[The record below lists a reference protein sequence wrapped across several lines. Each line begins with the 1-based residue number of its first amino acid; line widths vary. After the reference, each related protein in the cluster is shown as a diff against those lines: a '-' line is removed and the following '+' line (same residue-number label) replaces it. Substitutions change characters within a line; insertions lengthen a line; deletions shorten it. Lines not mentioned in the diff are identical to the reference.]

1 MITLSYGFK
10 LPETD
15 DTGDIWFAALEFDI
29 TQLNSHSH
37 NGTDSARLTPITQTI
52 SSGSWASEGNSTWSQ
67 TITITSANASLTVDG
82 ASMEFRLSN
91 GSIIYP
97 TVEKVTSTTYK
108 IYINDNTQSLTALYT
123 H

>member
-1 MITLSYGFK
+1 MKI
-10 LPETD
+10 PETD
-15 DTGDIWFAALEFDI
+15 DTGDLWFPAIEDNFS
-29 TQLNSHSH
+29 QLDAHSH
-37 NGTDSARLTPITQTI
+37 NGTDSARLTPITQVI

-82 ASMEFRLSN
+82 TSMEFRLSN